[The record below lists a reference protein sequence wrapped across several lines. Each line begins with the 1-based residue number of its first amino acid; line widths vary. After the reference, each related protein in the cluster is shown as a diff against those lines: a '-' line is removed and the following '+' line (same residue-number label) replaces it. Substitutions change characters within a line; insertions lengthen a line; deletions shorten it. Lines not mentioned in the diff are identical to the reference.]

1 MSKTAL
7 SLSSLIASII
17 LLVSGNAF
25 LTTLLGLRLSI
36 EAFTPAVIGWI
47 LVFYSFGFVAGSL
60 HAVKIIERVGHIRAF
75 AVFAALLAVVVLLH
89 ALAVSTV
96 LWALLRALA
105 GFAVAGLMIVVESW
119 FSSRA
124 TNTNRASLFAV
135 YQVVF
140 FLSTAGGQILIRVAD
155 PATFVPFSLAA
166 MLVIMALIPLS
177 LTRQSSPPIETSE
190 RMTLKRLFRVSPVGL
205 AGALAAGTVVSGFYN
220 MGPVLADRMGLT
232 VGQVSNFMASAIVAA
247 MLLAWPMGRLC
258 DRFDRYDVM
267 RNAALVA
274 GAASLGAAFLGP
286 FNPMVLILFTG
297 FYMGIGA
304 ALYPIAVAIT
314 NDLMDS
320 RQITAASTTLLL
332 SYGIGSCIGPVATA
346 LIMELAGPRGLFLTG
361 TLVLGGLIAYLSLG
375 GKPAR
380 VPASPEEQ
388 EAFVSTI
395 PEATLGL
402 ADMDPRNPEFEATPS
417 SNSKTDP

>member
-1 MSKTAL
+1 MSRTAL

-36 EAFTPAVIGWI
+36 EAFTPALIGWI

-60 HAVKIIERVGHIRAF
+60 YAVKIIERVGHIRAF
-75 AVFAALLAVVVLLH
+75 AVFAAMLAVVILLH
-89 ALAVSTV
+89 AFSVNTV
-96 LWALLRALA
+96 LWGLLRALA

-124 TNTNRASLFAV
+124 TNQNRASLFAV

-155 PATFVPFSLAA
+155 PATFIPFSLAA
-166 MLVIMALIPLS
+166 ILVVMALVPLS
-177 LTRQSSPPIETSE
+177 LTRQSSPAIETSE
-190 RMTLKRLFRVSPVGL
+190 RMSLRRLFRISPVGL
-205 AGALAAGTVVSGFYN
+205 SGALAAGTIISGFYN
-220 MGPVLADRMGLT
+220 MGPVLADRLGLN

-247 MLLAWPMGRLC
+247 MILAWPMGRLC

-267 RNAALVA
+267 RIAALVA

-286 FNPMVLILFTG
+286 FHPMVLILFTG
-297 FYMGIGA
+297 IYMGIGA

-314 NDLMDS
+314 NDLMDN
-320 RQITAASTTLLL
+320 RQITSASTTLLL

-346 LIMELAGPRGLFLTG
+346 TIMELAGPRGLFLTG
-361 TLVLGGLIAYLSLG
+361 TVVLGGLTAYLILG

-380 VPASPEEQ
+380 VPRSPDEQ

-402 ADMDPRNPEFEATPS
+402 AEMDPRNPEFEPNTTQ
-417 SNSKTDP
+417 NTKTDA

>member
-1 MSKTAL
+1 MSRTAL
-7 SLSSLIASII
+7 SLSSLIVSII

-60 HAVKIIERVGHIRAF
+60 HAVKAIERVGHIRAF
-75 AVFAALLAVVVLLH
+75 AVFAALLAVVILLH

-124 TNTNRASLFAV
+124 TNENRASLFAV

-140 FLSTAGGQILIRVAD
+140 FLSTAGGQVLIRVAD
-155 PATFVPFSLAA
+155 PATFVPFTLAA
-166 MLVIMALIPLS
+166 ILVIAALIPLS
-177 LTRQSSPPIETSE
+177 LTRRRSPTIEASE
-190 RMTLKRLFRVSPVGL
+190 RMSLKRLFGLSPVGL
-205 AGALAAGTVVSGFYN
+205 AGALVAGTVISGFYN
-220 MGPVLADRMGLT
+220 LGPVLADRLGLT

-247 MLLAWPMGRLC
+247 MVLAWPMGRLC
-258 DRFDRYDVM
+258 DRFDRYSVM

-274 GAASLGAAFLGP
+274 GVASLGAAFLGP
-286 FNPMVLILFTG
+286 FSPLVLILFTG
-297 FYMGIGA
+297 LYMGIGA

-346 LIMELAGPRGLFLTG
+346 LIMELLGPRGLFLTG
-361 TLVLGGLIAYLSLG
+361 TLVLGALVAYLIWG
-375 GKPAR
+375 GRPEH
-380 VPASPEEQ
+380 VPASAQEQ

-402 ADMDPRNPEFEATPS
+402 AELDPRNPEFEPEDS
-417 SNSKTDP
+417 LHSKAGS